1 MVLPLY
7 QGLLAPA
14 KPDHSSHMG
23 LWFERYFSA
32 YADDFDGV
40 DETAR
45 GQWLKTCTRH
55 NYGEQFK
62 SRLLD
67 KAVRTLDMARSFG
80 GDARIFH
87 CAGRFVTGTG
97 NAHPLEN
104 GFTWHPTLGMPY
116 LPGSAVKGLVR
127 AVIETALD
135 DSDEERKRV
144 LKLWF
149 GTEAKNDVA
158 EQAGALTFFDAL
170 PVAPCDLKA
179 EVLTPHMGKWYEKGG
194 KDPLKAE
201 VMPGDWHSPVPV
213 TWLVASNLQ
222 LQFTILP
229 RPGAEVI
236 VLADVWEALE
246 YGLSKIGAG
255 AKTAI
260 GYGLFR
266 EDAALQQQV
275 TKQLDSQRQKQAEQQ
290 AERQH
295 QQALA
300 NASPAQRCVLE
311 LESYLESLPDKMP
324 AADHRSA
331 ELWERLK
338 VGIGQIA
345 AEGSPEEKAGL
356 HALIKGA
363 KDRKFMVSSKKDKEF
378 KALLA
383 SLLS

>member
-1 MVLPLY
+1 MALPLY
-7 QGLLAPA
+7 QGLHAPA

-32 YADDFDGV
+32 YPSGFDGV
-40 DETAR
+40 DENAR
-45 GQWLKTCTRH
+45 SEWLKTCTRH

-67 KAVRTLDMARSFG
+67 KAVRTLNMVRSSA
-80 GDARIFH
+80 GDARIFR

-97 NAHPLEN
+97 NAHPMEN

-135 DSDEERKRV
+135 DSDEERKRL

-158 EQAGALTFFDAL
+158 EQAGALIFLDAL

-194 KDPLKAE
+194 KDPLKADT
-201 VMPGDWHSPVPV
+201 MPGDWHSPVPV

-222 LQFTILP
+222 LQFAILP
-229 RPGAEVI
+229 RPGAAAVA
-236 VLADVWEALE
+236 LDDVWEALE
-246 YGLSKIGAG
+246 YGLSKVGAG

-260 GYGLFR
+260 GFGLF
-266 EDAALQQQV
+266 EFEASLQEQINRRLESEQQ
-275 TKQLDSQRQKQAEQQ
+275 QQ
-290 AERQH
+290 AE
-295 QQALA
+295 ALA
-300 NASPAQRCVLE
+300 TQQRELIMASASPVRRRILKLKEELDLLKVAVKPGSHEHGALFISLE
-311 LESYLESLPDKMP
+311 ESTETVASEG
-324 AADHRSA
+324 SA
-331 ELWERLK
+331 EERSEL
-338 VGIGQIA
+338 
-345 AEGSPEEKAGL
+345 L
-356 HALIKGA
+356 ALIQSA
-363 KDRKFMVSSKKDKEF
+363 KDKKFVVSSKKEKEY
-378 KALLA
+378 KAMLA
-383 SLLS
+383 KLRN